1 MIKILLTQRDGQG
14 GEKMLE
20 NALKSVKEA
29 EEKAAA
35 AMREADA
42 QAAANNRGSQG
53 KSKRYEG

>member
-35 AMREADA
+35 VMREADA
-42 QAAANNRGSQG
+42 QAAAIIEEAKAKANL
-53 KSKRYEG
+53 K

>member
-35 AMREADA
+35 APEADGQHDA
-42 QAAANNRGSQG
+42 RQQSEPEFH
-53 KSKRYEG
+53 KEWFL